1 MIDTQTTI
9 ADYHASEAVSH
20 SKLRTFAAD
29 GPLAYYARHV
39 VRSGTQP
46 VTDAMRFGQTFEDFV
61 QLPPADFKR
70 KYREITD
77 ERDKDTVLAE
87 CIAAGVTQE
96 DGTPFT
102 KRHGVATMELALLR
116 KAGGDAIK
124 RGDMQRIE
132 RMADAFMRNE
142 RVQTVLRGLAPQV
155 TLRREWPGLPHG
167 IQARPDWC
175 TVDEFASRSTV
186 DLKVVSNWGRHDSS
200 GADLVRDMINRG
212 AHTQAAFIDLITGAA
227 DRLVVAVEADFP
239 YRCQLVYLDELLP
252 LGAAWCRR
260 QLDAVR
266 DCYARD
272 NWSACE
278 PVMYATAPA
287 WARKGSDE

>member
-20 SKLRTFAAD
+20 SKLRTFAD
-29 GPLAYYARHV
+29 EGPLAYYARHV

-46 VTDAMRFGQTFEDFV
+46 VTDAMRFGQTFEDYL
-61 QLPPADFKR
+61 QLPPADFAR
-70 KYREITD
+70 KYREITGTG
-77 ERDKDTVLAE
+77 DKEALVAE
-87 CIAAGVTQE
+87 CAALGVLTD
-96 DGTPFT
+96 DGEPFT
-102 KRHGVATMELALLR
+102 KRHAPATMELALLR

-132 RMADAFMRNE
+132 RMADAFTRNSE
-142 RVQTVLRGLAPQV
+142 AQAALRGMAPQV

-175 TVDEFASRSTV
+175 TVDEFATRSTV
-186 DLKVVSNWGRHDSS
+186 DLKVVSNWGRHDSH

-227 DRLVVAVEADFP
+227 ARMVIAVEADFP
-239 YRCQLVYLDELLP
+239 WRCQLVYLDDLLP
-252 LGAAWCRR
+252 LGAEWCKR
-260 QLDAVR
+260 QLEGVR
-266 DCYARD
+266 RCYAD
-272 NWSACE
+272 DDWSACGA
-278 PVMYATAPA
+278 VMYATAPA